1 MKILYLCPDL
11 GIPILGKKGA
21 SVHVRELVSAFR
33 RAGHSVIV
41 AAPLLNKSPWERP
54 ADLDATLLHI
64 PPNQMEMPHL
74 ILKEFNE
81 MLRVTNSLPGELRRI
96 LYNQELRTYLKRRFE
111 NDPPDFIY
119 ERASLYAIAGVGL
132 ARDLNRPLLIEL
144 NAPIAMEQATY
155 RATSLGD
162 LAAQAER
169 WALSRADIV
178 LPVSNALCEYVVS
191 MGVNPNRI
199 QVIPNGVNPSI
210 FYPAPPKRGLRTR
223 WGLGDG
229 LVLGF
234 VGGLR
239 PWHDVGT
246 LPVLIGRLIRRYP
259 ELRLVI
265 IGEGPLRAEL
275 EKEVAEQGL
284 SNHVFLT
291 GAVPHEEIG
300 DLIRIFDVALAP
312 YAKLDHPFYFSPLKL
327 FEYMACGIPVVA
339 ARVGQISEV
348 VQDGVTGLLYP
359 PGNLDKL
366 TEACERILADLESRK
381 KMGEAAAKE
390 VERCYTWDHNARRV
404 VEMAQSLIRTQ
415 RENNP
420 WKIGA

>member
-21 SVHVRELVSAFR
+21 SVHVRELISAFR

-64 PPNQMEMPHL
+64 PQNQMEMPHL

-81 MLRVTNSLPGELRRI
+81 MIGVTNSLPGELRRI

-111 NDPPDFIY
+111 SDPPDFIY

-132 ARDLNRPLLIEL
+132 ARDLNRPILIEL

-155 RATSLGD
+155 RATGLGD

-169 WALSRADIV
+169 WTLSRADIV

-191 MGVNPNRI
+191 MGVNRNRI

-223 WGLGDG
+223 WGLGEG

-259 ELRLVI
+259 ELRLMI

-284 SNHVFLT
+284 SGHVVLT

-300 DLIRIFDVALAP
+300 DLIRIFDVALVP

-327 FEYMACGIPVVA
+327 FEYMACGIPMVA

-366 TEACERILADLESRK
+366 TEACEQLLADLELRK
-381 KMGEAAAKE
+381 KMGEAVAKE

-415 RENNP
+415 GENNP